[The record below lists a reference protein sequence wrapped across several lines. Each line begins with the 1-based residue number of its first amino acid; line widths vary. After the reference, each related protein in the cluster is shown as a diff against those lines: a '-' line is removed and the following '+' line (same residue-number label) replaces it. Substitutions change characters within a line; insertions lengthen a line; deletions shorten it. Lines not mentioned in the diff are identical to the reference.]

1 MKRVLLILFAFLPL
15 LISTRSFAKAPTSKI
30 TIESADLKSP
40 IEITD
45 PQILPKFNV
54 WSGAGTSCTGCPT
67 PESTQTFIVD
77 WSQTVAEP
85 PKGLERYQV
94 SFYAK
99 MPEERLIYVV
109 FYEFDPLT
117 QRGYVY
123 IPGHGEEFY
132 RRNVGT
138 IIRATEGKWLRSR
151 IAWDDVARPL
161 IANAKQAKLN

>member
-1 MKRVLLILFAFLPL
+1 MKRALLIFLAVLPL
-15 LISTRSFAKAPTSKI
+15 LISPLSFAKVPTSKI
-30 TIESADLKSP
+30 KIESADLKSS

-45 PQILPKFNV
+45 PQTLAKFDV
-54 WSGAGTSCTGCPT
+54 WSGAGTGWTGRPT

-77 WSQTVAEP
+77 WSQSVSEP

-99 MPEERLIYVV
+99 MPDERLIYVV

-123 IPGHGEEFY
+123 FPGRGEEFY

-138 IIRATEGKWLRSR
+138 IIHGIEGKWLRSWS
-151 IAWDDVARPL
+151 AWDDVAKPR
-161 IANAKQAKLN
+161 IANSKQAKLN